1 MCLEFC
7 FYLLGGHGI
16 LFEIMSETTNCL
28 LDEASRLEEPGCA
41 KNRDSFSGPTAPQ
54 MLKSYRYLLTLAFVG
69 SLFLPP
75 LAYLS
80 SPKPGAEISNAS
92 DSVIWLI
99 GYAVLAT
106 LALIAFYRSL
116 RKLEPYLDRLAHEQ
130 VAFLETIFGRSL
142 SIAIVASAALGLFLE
157 LAVIRWQGTIFEFFA
172 FYKNYGLLACFAGL
186 GLGYALSRNEDGIPL
201 ALTMPLLAGQ
211 FALLIGLRYGMPN
224 HPYSLESI
232 PFREQ
237 IEMGW
242 TATLDQL
249 GVIYLML
256 SVVFLLT
263 ALAFVPI
270 GQVCG
275 KLMESKPQL
284 SAYGLNLLGSVI
296 GVALMFLVSFLWTP
310 PAVWFGLSFMALLF
324 FFVRKPKPLLVGIG
338 IAFLGLLILDLP
350 VNPLWNKIYS
360 PYQQLEIGYG
370 KDGLMVIRAAGSYYQ
385 RVRNLPLSALG
396 AAADT
401 HLQPIRDYYDLPF
414 KIHPGPNDI
423 AIVGAGSGNDVA
435 AALRSGAGHVDAI
448 EIDPA
453 ILLAGEANHPERPYD
468 DPRVRPVVNDAR
480 TFFRTTKDQ
489 FDLIVY
495 GLLDSHTLLSHAS
508 SVRLDS
514 FVYTVEGLREAR
526 SRLKENGVLSLS
538 FSVLNNDMGTK
549 IYRMMKEAFDGREPV
564 CILSHAEG
572 ARSFVQSKNGD
583 LTVPLAAL
591 SQGRASDITQFY
603 RDSEA
608 KTDVS
613 TDDWPFLYMSRR
625 VYPFSYL
632 VVLGMILLL
641 SFVLYGSFVRELPEA
656 THLPFF
662 FLGAGFM
669 LVETKAITELGLTF
683 GNTWHVIAIAIASIL
698 IMAFLA
704 NSVVQRLRVASP
716 FLPYMFLFATLA
728 LGWWI
733 SKAGGLPSSATGRLE
748 TAILLTCPLFFSG
761 IIFSTLLS
769 VQSRISNVM
778 SMNLLGAMCGGI
790 LEYNSMYFGF
800 RFLYVLA
807 GALYLA
813 ALLSGLVFRRIHS
826 ATFRAS

>member
-1 MCLEFC
+1 
-7 FYLLGGHGI
+7 
-16 LFEIMSETTNCL
+16 MSEIDTLVATSVDWEKESHSSKDPGGSRGTGMPRMLTT
-28 LDEASRLEEPGCA
+28 
-41 KNRDSFSGPTAPQ
+41 F
-54 MLKSYRYLLTLAFVG
+54 RYLVTLVFIG

-75 LAYLS
+75 LAYHS
-80 SPKPGAEISNAS
+80 SPRSGAELLTSNTLTLWMIGYGILATAA
-92 DSVIWLI
+92 LI
-99 GYAVLAT
+99 G
-106 LALIAFYRSL
+106 FYRFL
-116 RKLEPYLDRLAHEQ
+116 RKVERYIERSSHEQ
-130 VAFLETIFGRSL
+130 VTFLENISARSL

-186 GLGYALSRNEDGIPL
+186 GVGYALSRNEAGIPL
-201 ALTMPLLAGQ
+201 VLTIPLLAGQ

-224 HPYSLESI
+224 RPYSLEAI

-237 IEMGW
+237 IGMGW
-242 TATLDQL
+242 TATLDQI
-249 GVIYLML
+249 GVIYLLL

-263 ALAFVPI
+263 ALAFVPV
-270 GQVCG
+270 GQLCG
-275 KLMESKPQL
+275 RLMERRPQL
-284 SAYGLNLLGSVI
+284 SAYGLNLLGSI
-296 GVALMFLVSFLWTP
+296 AGVLLMFLVSFLWTP

-324 FFVRKPKPLLVGIG
+324 FLVRTPKMLVLGMG
-338 IAFLGLLILDLP
+338 MALLGLLILDWP

-385 RVRNLPLSALG
+385 RVRNLPLAAVS
-396 AAADT
+396 AAADLE
-401 HLQPIRDYYDLPF
+401 LQPVRDYYDLPF
-414 KIHPGPNDI
+414 RIHPGPNDI

-468 DPRVRPVVNDAR
+468 DPRVRPIVNDAR
-480 TFFRTTKDQ
+480 TFFRTTKKH

-538 FSVLNNDMGTK
+538 FSVLNDDMGTK

-572 ARSFVQSKNGD
+572 ARSFVQSRNGD
-583 LTVPLAAL
+583 LIVPAAAL
-591 SQGRASDITQFY
+591 SQGRASDKTQFY

-625 VYPFSYL
+625 VYPVSYL
-632 VVLGMILLL
+632 VVLGLILLL
-641 SFVLYGSFVRELPEA
+641 SFVLFGSFFPERPEA
-656 THLPFF
+656 SHVPFF

-704 NSVVQRLRVASP
+704 NGAVQRLRVANP
-716 FLPYMFLFATLA
+716 LLPYLFLFGSVAV
-728 LGWWI
+728 GWWI
-733 SKAGGLPSSATGRLE
+733 SRAGGLSSTALGRFE
-748 TAILLTCPLFFSG
+748 TAVVLTCPLFFSG
-761 IIFSTLLS
+761 MVFSTLLS
-769 VQSRISNVM
+769 AQSRISKVM

-800 RFLYVLA
+800 RFLYLLA
-807 GALYLA
+807 AGLYLA
-813 ALLSGLVFRRIHS
+813 ALLSGLTFGRIRFAAPLRNS
-826 ATFRAS
+826 

>member
-1 MCLEFC
+1 MNEIDTLVPTSIELENELRPDPVSGRLKGSSTPS
-7 FYLLGGHGI
+7 LLST
-16 LFEIMSETTNCL
+16 F
-28 LDEASRLEEPGCA
+28 
-41 KNRDSFSGPTAPQ
+41 
-54 MLKSYRYLLTLAFVG
+54 RYLLTLVFFG

-75 LAYLS
+75 LAYQS
-80 SPKPGAEISNAS
+80 SPKPGAEVSSSNGPAMWMI
-92 DSVIWLI
+92 VYGI
-99 GYAVLAT
+99 LAIA
-106 LALIAFYRSL
+106 ALFGFYRFL
-116 RKLEPYLDRLAHEQ
+116 TKLEPYVDRLAHEQ
-130 VAFLETIFGRSL
+130 VAFLESISSRSISL
-142 SIAIVASAALGLFLE
+142 AIVSSAALGLFLE

-186 GLGYALSRNEDGIPL
+186 GLGYALSRSKDGIPL
-201 ALTMPLLAGQ
+201 VLTIPLLTGQ
-211 FALLIGLRYGMPN
+211 FALLIGLRYGMPSR
-224 HPYSLESI
+224 PYSLEAI

-237 IEMGW
+237 LNMGW
-242 TATLDQL
+242 TATLDQV

-256 SVVFLLT
+256 AVVFLLT
-263 ALAFVPI
+263 ALAFVPV
-270 GQVCG
+270 GQLCG
-275 KLMESKPQL
+275 KLMDSKTQL
-284 SAYGLNLLGSVI
+284 SAYGLNLIGSIV
-296 GVALMFLVSFLWTP
+296 GVLLMFAVSFLWTP
-310 PAVWFGLSFMALLF
+310 PAIWFALCFMTILPFLVPKSRNLL
-324 FFVRKPKPLLVGIG
+324 IG
-338 IAFLGLLILDLP
+338 IAVAVVGLLILVWP

-370 KDGLMVIRAAGSYYQ
+370 KDGLMVIRAAGQYYQ
-385 RVRNLPLSALG
+385 RVRNLPSPAPGTTGDPELR
-396 AAADT
+396 
-401 HLQPIRDYYDLPF
+401 PVRDYYDLPF
-414 KIHPGPNDI
+414 NIHPGHNDI

-435 AALRSGAGHVDAI
+435 AALRSGARHVDAI

-453 ILLAGEANHPERPYD
+453 ILFAGQANHPERPYD
-468 DPRVRPVVNDAR
+468 DPRVRPIVNDAR
-480 TFFRTTKDQ
+480 SFFRTTENQ

-538 FSVLNNDMGTK
+538 FSVLNDDMGTK
-549 IYRMMKEAFDGREPV
+549 IYRMMKEAFDGKEPISIV
-564 CILSHAEG
+564 SHAEG

-583 LTVPLAAL
+583 LIVSETAL
-591 SQGRASDITQFY
+591 SQARASDNTAFY
-603 RDSEA
+603 RESQA

-625 VYPFSYL
+625 IYPVSYL
-632 VVLGMILLL
+632 VVLGLILLL
-641 SFVLYGSFVRELPEA
+641 SFVLFGSFLPERPQA
-656 THLPFF
+656 AHFPFF

-716 FLPYMFLFATLA
+716 FLSYLFLFATLG

-733 SKAGGLPSSATGRLE
+733 SKTGGLHSSATGRVE

-769 VQSRISNVM
+769 AQSRISKVM

-800 RFLYVLA
+800 RFLYLLA
-807 GALYLA
+807 MALYLTA
-813 ALLSGLVFRRIHS
+813 LISGLAFSRGRSASALLNS
-826 ATFRAS
+826 